1 MHKILSNKVLL
12 FISGLLLVSNIVM
25 VVLLVRAKDSHKR
38 SSGPEKQKYPV
49 TVFLDKEIGF
59 TAEQMDQYE
68 KIRQHQRQSMR
79 PLFEEMRLAKVQFYR
94 HLSKP
99 SAENDTLIRAS
110 SEIGAKQQT
119 IDLQSFR
126 NFKEIR
132 KVCTERQKAKYDSL
146 IPGVIEKMWFPV
158 RKPASPR
165 GENTR
170 KS

>member
-12 FISGLLLVSNIVM
+12 FISALLLLSNIVL
-25 VVLLVRAKDSHKR
+25 VILLVRARDSHKVNSR
-38 SSGPEKQKYPV
+38 AEKQRYPV

-59 TAEQMDQYE
+59 TSEQMDRYE
-68 KIRQHQRQSMR
+68 KIRRHQRQRMR

-94 HLSKP
+94 NLSKP
-99 SAENDTLIRAS
+99 SVENDILIRAS

-119 IDLQSFR
+119 IDLQAFR

-132 KVCTERQKAKYDSL
+132 TVCTERQKPKYDSL
-146 IPGVIEKMWFPV
+146 IPRVIETMWFPA
-158 RKPASPR
+158 RKPASAR
-165 GENTR
+165 VNDTR